1 MPIKVEGFNE
11 VFDILKNLSL
21 AVKSTLSIPAN
32 MRKEMYDAIATTAE
46 LIDETLVVLKQH
58 LTSVISELRFGDQQ
72 KAAQM
77 IWELGNFQGWEAK
90 YRQFQ
95 LCDALRLATDN
106 LERKGLYKLLNS
118 MSFNDSNLI
127 QQRMFDYIGGETN
140 AAKSVGTMLTEL
152 AQLAGQVA
160 SDPQVV
166 GKELEEARNEIG
178 KWRQAFIDLEIEI
191 RNAV

>member
-1 MPIKVEGFNE
+1 MPIKVEGFKE
-11 VFDILKNLSL
+11 VFEILKNLSS

-72 KAAQM
+72 RAAQM
-77 IWELGNFQGWEAK
+77 ISELGDFQGWESK

-95 LCDALRLATDN
+95 LCDALRLATNN
-106 LERKGLYKLLNS
+106 LERKGLYKLLNNL
-118 MSFNDSNLI
+118 SFDDSEVI
-127 QQRMFDYIGGETN
+127 KQRMFDYIGGEVN
-140 AAKSVGTMLTEL
+140 AAKSVGAMLIEL
-152 AQLAGQVA
+152 SQLAGQVA
-160 SDPQVV
+160 SDPQAV